1 LDEQNAKRDQ
11 INPVGKIFHTH
22 DPDAKLMVS
31 RRLIDATIRL
41 SHGPPGA
48 ADSDQRSREP
58 GHCDNLAFSAF
69 PKRAILGGP
78 NGIF

>member
-31 RRLIDATIRL
+31 RRLINQIVTGTAGR
-41 SHGPPGA
+41 
-48 ADSDQRSREP
+48 
-58 GHCDNLAFSAF
+58 
-69 PKRAILGGP
+69 GG
-78 NGIF
+78 